1 MATQP
6 ATFTDVAGDGSCVVA
21 KWVLTATD
29 DGAPLSFAQWA
40 DKSIQIGTT
49 GDTFNAGTVILE
61 GSNDGIVWTQLHDP
75 SSTVIAGTANTL
87 KQVLEMTA
95 YIRPRASVSV
105 TSVTCLLA
113 VRRQQPLRV

>member
-6 ATFTDVAGDGSCVVA
+6 AAFKEITGDGSCVTVT
-21 KWVLTATD
+21 WVLTGTD
-29 DGAPLSFAQWA
+29 DGAPLPYSQWA

-61 GSNDGIVWTQLHDP
+61 GSNDNVVWTQLRDP

-105 TSVTCLLA
+105 TSVTCILC
-113 VRRQQPLRV
+113 VRRQQPMRV